1 MIGGYHPW
9 FHEELARRYRA
20 EQAEQ
25 AGVLSR
31 AEGVPDY
38 PTYRER
44 VGLIAGLERALEIA
58 DEIKRDLDR

>member
-9 FHEELARRYRA
+9 FHEELARRC
-20 EQAEQ
+20 QAEQ
-25 AGVLSR
+25 FEKAGELGRGDGVL
-31 AEGVPDY
+31 DY

-58 DEIKRDLDR
+58 NDIKMELDR

>member
-9 FHEELARRYRA
+9 FHEELARRCHA
-20 EQAEQ
+20 EQSER
-25 AGVLSR
+25 AGELGL
-31 AEGVPDY
+31 AAGIPDY

-44 VGLIAGLERALEIA
+44 VGLIAGLQRALEIA